1 MRRKEPRSGVQNI
14 ATAEGRG
21 LRLLGQNEA
30 PAGAKDFSGTRVFR
44 PCRGFVFREE
54 SFPRPSAVATFWRRF
69 AAENGGILTLRVFKI
84 QFWRRTGSG
93 AGRRSATGR
102 PRERSTR
109 TSCWPRSGSVARNSG
124 DGRGRRIPT
133 GTAARPAPCSG

>member
-30 PAGAKDFSGTRVFR
+30 PAGAKDFSGTTVFR

-93 AGRRSATGR
+93 VGDVPVTNNVG
-102 PRERSTR
+102 TVR
-109 TSCWPRSGSVARNSG
+109 TNSCIAR
-124 DGRGRRIPT
+124 IALV
-133 GTAARPAPCSG
+133 TAR